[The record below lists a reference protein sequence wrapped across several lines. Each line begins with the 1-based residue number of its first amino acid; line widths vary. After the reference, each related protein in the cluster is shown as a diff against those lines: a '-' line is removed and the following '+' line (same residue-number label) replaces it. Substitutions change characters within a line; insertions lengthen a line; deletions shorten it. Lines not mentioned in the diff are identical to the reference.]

1 MKTKLTTLLLFF
13 VSILSPTILNAQV
26 KSDELS
32 KNRIKVAY
40 GDASYVSIADVF
52 FGSLVG
58 GSGDISTIG
67 NFSVGYRWLTN
78 NSRWALGGDFSYTV
92 SNEKFNNG
100 EKLSYNFFSIVPTAE
115 LYYIKSGIC
124 RLYGTVGV
132 GPMISDDGAFG
143 TAFQI
148 NPIALRIGNN
158 KIAGFIELG
167 VGYKGIANLG
177 IEIGF

>member
-1 MKTKLTTLLLFF
+1 
-13 VSILSPTILNAQV
+13 
-26 KSDELS
+26 
-32 KNRIKVAY
+32 NRIKVAY

-100 EKLSYNFFSIVPTAE
+100 EKLSYNFFSIVP
-115 LYYIKSGIC
+115 
-124 RLYGTVGV
+124 
-132 GPMISDDGAFG
+132 
-143 TAFQI
+143 
-148 NPIALRIGNN
+148 
-158 KIAGFIELG
+158 
-167 VGYKGIANLG
+167 
-177 IEIGF
+177 

>member
-67 NFSVGYRWLTN
+67 NFSVGYRWL
-78 NSRWALGGDFSYTV
+78 
-92 SNEKFNNG
+92 
-100 EKLSYNFFSIVPTAE
+100 
-115 LYYIKSGIC
+115 
-124 RLYGTVGV
+124 
-132 GPMISDDGAFG
+132 
-143 TAFQI
+143 
-148 NPIALRIGNN
+148 
-158 KIAGFIELG
+158 
-167 VGYKGIANLG
+167 
-177 IEIGF
+177 